1 MANELPLTGVKVFE
15 LCSNLAG
22 PYASWI
28 LAELGADVIKIE
40 RPEGDDA
47 RTWGPPFWR
56 GAGTI
61 FQTVNRNKKS
71 VCLDLKDPDVAA
83 SLRNRI
89 AEEGDVFVQNLRS
102 GVVHDL
108 GFSAETLRAANPRL
122 IYCNLFA
129 FGSKGPLKNQPGYDT
144 LMQAFG
150 GIMSVTGEEGGKPVR
165 AGVSVIDMGTGMWCA
180 TGILTALYR
189 RAITGEGA
197 VIDASLFE
205 TALGWIAWQATGF
218 QATGKVPGPSASG
231 ARGIAPYQAYSCT
244 DGPLIIA
251 ASNDRLF
258 AKLARVLDHREWAED
273 DRFRTNPARVENL
286 AQLNGL
292 LEPILLKK
300 SRAEWQRLLDEAGVP
315 SSPVQRLDE
324 VLAHP
329 QTAALE
335 IAQQTIDDRVK
346 LIGLPFSIN
355 GERPPL
361 RNIAP
366 ALGQDNDSW

>member
-189 RAITGEGA
+189 RAITG
-197 VIDASLFE
+197 
-205 TALGWIAWQATGF
+205 
-218 QATGKVPGPSASG
+218 
-231 ARGIAPYQAYSCT
+231 
-244 DGPLIIA
+244 
-251 ASNDRLF
+251 
-258 AKLARVLDHREWAED
+258 
-273 DRFRTNPARVENL
+273 
-286 AQLNGL
+286 
-292 LEPILLKK
+292 
-300 SRAEWQRLLDEAGVP
+300 
-315 SSPVQRLDE
+315 
-324 VLAHP
+324 
-329 QTAALE
+329 
-335 IAQQTIDDRVK
+335 
-346 LIGLPFSIN
+346 
-355 GERPPL
+355 
-361 RNIAP
+361 
-366 ALGQDNDSW
+366 